1 MAIQLMSNV
10 KIITSGAMPTTAN
23 LLPGQAAFG
32 KLTTDGK
39 YHLFGNTGEGG
50 GAGKVVDIVLDTYSA
65 LDAATL
71 ETVLT
76 SGNTT
81 KLNIVFTDDG
91 GVTKVT
97 IGNTGITMGTTTM
110 TSEGFKDNGKA
121 VLSGNPSLTVTDE
134 EATTMRNFL
143 KVYSKTEIDG
153 MVAGAFH
160 FKGSIAAENLPTEGM
175 KAGDVYNITANTGK
189 IKDIHNNVMKPG
201 DNVVYVDANGDDPAG
216 WDTLSGVVDLSAYYT
231 SAQVDELLKAYVT
244 TTTLNGKVEEL
255 TTAIADAKKAGTD
268 AAAAAQT
275 AQATAEAANSA
286 AAAAQST
293 ANKGVT
299 DAAAAKTAADA
310 AQAAADAAQADA
322 TANAG
327 EIANLKNAGYQTAAN
342 VQQILTD
349 GHYVADEHYV
359 HTDNNYD
366 ATAVANVAKAAKLV
380 VNGDGTKVLKND
392 GSYDTIELSVVSI

>member
-10 KIITSGAMPTTAN
+10 KIITSGAKPTTAT

-32 KLTTDGK
+32 KLTEDSK

-81 KLNIVFTDDG
+81 KLNIVFQDDG

-110 TSEGFKDNGKA
+110 SEAGFKDNGAA
-121 VLSGNPSLTVTDE
+121 VLSGNPNLTVSDT
-134 EATTMRNFL
+134 EAATMRGFL
-143 KVYSKTEIDG
+143 KVYSKTEVDG

-160 FKGSIAAENLPTEGM
+160 IKGSVAANALPTEGM
-175 KAGDVYNITANTGK
+175 KAGDVYNITANTTGVT
-189 IKDIHNNVMKPG
+189 DIHGQTMKVG

-216 WDTLSGVVDLSAYYT
+216 WDILSGVVDLSAYYT
-231 SAQVDELLKAYVT
+231 SAQVDDLLKDYVT
-244 TTTLNGKVEEL
+244 TTVLNGKVTEL
-255 TTAIADAKKAGTD
+255 NTAIADAKKAGTD
-268 AAAAAQT
+268 AATAAT
-275 AQATAEAANSA
+275 
-286 AAAAQST
+286 
-293 ANKGVT
+293 
-299 DAAAAKTAADA
+299 AAKTAAEG
-310 AQAAADAAQADA
+310 AQTTADSAAAASTKNA
-322 TANAG
+322 TD
-327 EIANLKNAGYQTAAN
+327 IKTLQDAGYQTAAD
-342 VQQILTD
+342 VTKTLTD
-349 GHYVADEHYV
+349 GHYVADENYV
-359 HTDNNYD
+359 HTDNNYTD
-366 ATAVANVAKAAKLV
+366 AAVANVAKAAMLV
-380 VNGDGTKVLKND
+380 IDGDGTKVLKND

>member
-10 KIITSGAMPTTAN
+10 KIITSGAKPTTAN

-32 KLTTDGK
+32 KLTADGK

-81 KLNIVFTDDG
+81 KLNIVFTDNE

-110 TSEGFKDNGKA
+110 TAEGFKDNGKA
-121 VLSGNPSLTVTDE
+121 VLSGNPSLVVTDE
-134 EATTMRNFL
+134 EAATMRTFL

-160 FKGSIAAENLPTEGM
+160 FKGSVAAENLPTEGM
-175 KAGDVYNITANTGK
+175 KAGDVYNITTNAGK
-189 IKDIHNNVMKPG
+189 VKDIHNNVMKPG
-201 DNVVYVDANGDDPAG
+201 DNVVYVNANGDDPAG

-244 TTTLNGKVEEL
+244 TTVLNGKVEEL
-255 TTAIADAKKAGTD
+255 NTAIADAKKAGTD
-268 AAAAAQT
+268 AAAAAKT
-275 AQATAEAANSA
+275 AQTTADTANTA
-286 AAAAQST
+286 AAAAQTT
-293 ANKGVT
+293 ADKGV
-299 DAAAAKTAADA
+299 ADA
-310 AQAAADAAQADA
+310 ATAKAAADAAQADA
-322 TANAG
+322 TTNAG
-327 EIANLKNAGYQTAAN
+327 EITKLKNAGYQNADN
-342 VQQILTD
+342 VKQILTD
-349 GHYVADEHYV
+349 GHYVADENYV

-366 ATAVANVAKAAKLV
+366 AAAVANVAKAAKLV
-380 VNGDGTKVLKND
+380 IDGDGTKVLKDD
-392 GSYDTIELSVVSI
+392 GSYDTLELSVVSI

>member
-10 KIITSGAMPTTAN
+10 KIITSGTKPTTAT

-32 KLTTDGK
+32 KLTEDGK

-81 KLNIVFTDDG
+81 KLNIVFQNEE

-110 TSEGFKDNGKA
+110 TEAGFKDNGAA
-121 VLSGNPSLTVTDE
+121 VLSGNPKLVVSDT
-134 EATTMRNFL
+134 EAATMRGFL
-143 KVYSKTEIDG
+143 KVYSKTEVDG

-160 FKGSIAAENLPTEGM
+160 IKGSIAANALPTEGM
-175 KAGDVYNITANTGK
+175 KAGDVYNITANTTGVT
-189 IKDIHNNVMKPG
+189 DIHGQTMKVG

-216 WDTLSGVVDLSAYYT
+216 WDILSGVVDLSGYYT
-231 SAQVDELLKAYVT
+231 SAQVDELLQNYVT
-244 TTTLNGKVEEL
+244 TTAFDTKVGELN
-255 TTAIADAKKAGTD
+255 TAIADAKKAGTD

-275 AQATAEAANSA
+275 AQTTAETANSA
-286 AAAAQST
+286 AAAAQTT

-299 DAAAAKTAADA
+299 DAATAKTAADA

-327 EIANLKNAGYQTAAN
+327 EITKLKNTGYQTAAD
-342 VQQILTD
+342 VTKTLTD
-349 GHYVADEHYV
+349 GHYVADENYV

-366 ATAVANVAKAAKLV
+366 AAAVANVAKAAKLV
-380 VNGDGTKVLKND
+380 VNGDGTKVLKDD
-392 GSYDTIELSVVSI
+392 GSYDTLELSVVSI

>member
-10 KIITSGAMPTTAN
+10 KIITSGATPTTAN

-32 KLTTDGK
+32 KLTADGK
-39 YHLFGNTGEGG
+39 YHFFGNTGEGG

-175 KAGDVYNITANTGK
+175 KAGDVYNITTNTGK

-244 TTTLNGKVEEL
+244 TTVLNGKVDEL
-255 TTAIADAKKAGTD
+255 NTAIADAKKAGTD
-268 AAAAAQT
+268 AAAAAQAAQTT
-275 AQATAEAANSA
+275 ADTANSA
-286 AAAAQST
+286 AAAAQTT

-299 DAAAAKTAADA
+299 DAAAAKAAADA

>member
-10 KIITSGAMPTTAN
+10 KIITSGAKPTTAN

-32 KLTTDGK
+32 KLTADGK

-91 GVTKVT
+91 DVTKVT

-110 TSEGFKDNGKA
+110 TAEGFKDNGKA
-121 VLSGNPSLTVTDE
+121 VLSGNPSLVVTDE
-134 EATTMRNFL
+134 EATTMRTFL

-160 FKGSIAAENLPTEGM
+160 FKGSIAAENLPTEDM
-175 KAGDVYNITANTGK
+175 KAGDVYNITTNAGK
-189 IKDIHNNVMKPG
+189 VKDIHNNVMKPG

-244 TTTLNGKVEEL
+244 TTVLNGKVDEL
-255 TTAIADAKKAGTD
+255 NTAIADAKKAGTD

-275 AQATAEAANSA
+275 AQTTAETANSA
-286 AAAAQST
+286 AAAAQTT

-299 DAAAAKTAADA
+299 DAATAK
-310 AQAAADAAQADA
+310 AAADAAQADA
-322 TANAG
+322 TTNAG
-327 EIANLKNAGYQTAAN
+327 EITKLKNAGYQTADN
-342 VQQILTD
+342 VKQILTD

-366 ATAVANVAKAAKLV
+366 AAAVDNVAKAAKLV
-380 VNGDGTKVLKND
+380 VDGDGTKVLKDD
-392 GSYDTIELSVVSI
+392 GSYDTLELSVVSI